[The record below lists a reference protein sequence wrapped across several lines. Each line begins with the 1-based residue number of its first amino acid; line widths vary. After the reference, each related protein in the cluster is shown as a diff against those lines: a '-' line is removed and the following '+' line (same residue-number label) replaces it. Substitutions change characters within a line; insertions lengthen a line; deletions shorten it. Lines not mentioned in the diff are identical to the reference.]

1 MLFFENDYGEGAHE
15 KILEGLQKTNYE
27 KLPGYETTSTVSGP
41 EKR

>member
-27 KLPGYETTSTVSGP
+27 KIAGV
-41 EKR
+41 